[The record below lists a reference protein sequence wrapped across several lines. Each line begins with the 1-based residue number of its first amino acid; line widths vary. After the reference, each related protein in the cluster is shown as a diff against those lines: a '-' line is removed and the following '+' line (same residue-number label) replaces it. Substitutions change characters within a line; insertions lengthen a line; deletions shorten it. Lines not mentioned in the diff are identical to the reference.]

1 MLFFKKVLFH
11 NASLIFMFSYV
22 LKEDNFFSQW
32 VMCGSVHRE
41 FWFWLSSFF
50 NSFIVVVVQSP
61 SCVWLFA
68 TPRIATRQA
77 SLSSTIP
84 QSLTSSCSLHQWCHP
99 AISSSDALFSF
110 CPQSF
115 PASGTFPKNRLFAS
129 DDQNT
134 GSSASVFPVNIQSWS
149 PLRLTGLI
157 SLLSKGLSGRSL
169 LQHHS
174 SKASI
179 LWCSAFFTV
188 QHSQPY
194 ATTGKTIALTIRA
207 FVGRAMSLL
216 FKTLSRFVPVWN
228 NW

>member
-11 NASLIFMFSYV
+11 NASLICMFSYV

-84 QSLTSSCSLHQWCHP
+84 QSLTSSCSLHQWCRP

-115 PASGTFPKNRLFAS
+115 PASGTFPTSSVHIRWPKYWRLSFS
-129 DDQNT
+129 
-134 GSSASVFPVNIQSWS
+134 
-149 PLRLTGLI
+149 I
-157 SLLSKGLSGRSL
+157 SLLIRVKEESERAGLKL
-169 LQHHS
+169 N
-174 SKASI
+174 I
-179 LWCSAFFTV
+179 
-188 QHSQPY
+188 
-194 ATTGKTIALTIRA
+194 
-207 FVGRAMSLL
+207 
-216 FKTLSRFVPVWN
+216 
-228 NW
+228 

>member
-84 QSLTSSCSLHQWCHP
+84 QSLTSSCSLRQWCRP

-115 PASGTFPKNRLFAS
+115 PASGTFPTSSVHIRWPKYWRLSFS
-129 DDQNT
+129 
-134 GSSASVFPVNIQSWS
+134 
-149 PLRLTGLI
+149 I
-157 SLLSKGLSGRSL
+157 SLLIRVKEESERAGLKL
-169 LQHHS
+169 N
-174 SKASI
+174 I
-179 LWCSAFFTV
+179 
-188 QHSQPY
+188 
-194 ATTGKTIALTIRA
+194 
-207 FVGRAMSLL
+207 
-216 FKTLSRFVPVWN
+216 
-228 NW
+228 

>member
-84 QSLTSSCSLHQWCHP
+84 QSLTSSCSLHQWCRP

-110 CPQSF
+110 CPQSL
-115 PASGTFPKNRLFAS
+115 PASGTFPMSHLFTS
-129 DDQNT
+129 DEIFFLSLCLFPPEIRDSWVL
-134 GSSASVFPVNIQSWS
+134 SSLIRCVVKIISWHMQES
-149 PLRLTGLI
+149 
-157 SLLSKGLSGRSL
+157 
-169 LQHHS
+169 
-174 SKASI
+174 
-179 LWCSAFFTV
+179 
-188 QHSQPY
+188 
-194 ATTGKTIALTIRA
+194 
-207 FVGRAMSLL
+207 
-216 FKTLSRFVPVWN
+216 
-228 NW
+228 

>member
-115 PASGTFPKNRLFAS
+115 PASGTFPTSSVHIRWPKYWRLRFS
-129 DDQNT
+129 
-134 GSSASVFPVNIQSWS
+134 
-149 PLRLTGLI
+149 I
-157 SLLSKGLSGRSL
+157 SLLIRVKEESERAGLKL
-169 LQHHS
+169 N
-174 SKASI
+174 I
-179 LWCSAFFTV
+179 
-188 QHSQPY
+188 
-194 ATTGKTIALTIRA
+194 
-207 FVGRAMSLL
+207 
-216 FKTLSRFVPVWN
+216 
-228 NW
+228 

>member
-99 AISSSDALFSF
+99 AISSSDALFSV

-115 PASGTFPKNRLFAS
+115 PASGTFPTSSVHIRWPKYWRLSFS
-129 DDQNT
+129 
-134 GSSASVFPVNIQSWS
+134 
-149 PLRLTGLI
+149 I
-157 SLLSKGLSGRSL
+157 SLLIRVKEESERAGLKL
-169 LQHHS
+169 N
-174 SKASI
+174 I
-179 LWCSAFFTV
+179 
-188 QHSQPY
+188 
-194 ATTGKTIALTIRA
+194 
-207 FVGRAMSLL
+207 
-216 FKTLSRFVPVWN
+216 
-228 NW
+228 